1 MPLMNADSYYNNLD
15 KHSGTLT
22 GAVVS
27 VEEFKKRSRHI
38 LKIYP
43 QLINVGVIYWDGE
56 YFRKE
61 V

>member
-15 KHSGTLT
+15 KHSGSLT

-43 QLINVGVIYWDGE
+43 QLINVGVIY
-56 YFRKE
+56 
-61 V
+61 